1 MVTIYDL
8 DCSVPEARLAVRDL
22 FRKNGDVKDAAVRDM
37 LVEKGYMELEETLL
51 MWKQKAQIM
60 RMIDGYVQQG
70 QGHQRKF
77 IGEVKGDDM
86 SDFFRRS

>member
-1 MVTIYDL
+1 MR
-8 DCSVPEARLAVRDL
+8 SL
-22 FRKNGDVKDAAVRDM
+22 FRKNGDVKDPAVRDM

-60 RMIDGYVQQG
+60 RLIDGYVQTG

-77 IGEVKGDDM
+77 IGEVKGDPIA
-86 SDFFRRS
+86 DFFRNS